1 MFRFHKPKDV
11 ITIFHKPS
19 VAASTRA
26 LNLLKQITAQASEN
40 ATEDQASDHS
50 AQNKIN
56 RNDLDL
62 DVSEEAPTGDQL
74 KTIIEYLGV
83 DKANTVVRGANSI
96 TDAIKKLEQDK
107 NLFQHP
113 IIVDWNNGRA
123 VHGDN
128 ESAILKMIR
137 EGSKDL

>member
-1 MFRFHKPKDV
+1 MLIRIQHKPKDV

-40 ATEDQASDHS
+40 ATVDQASDHS
-50 AQNKIN
+50 AQNKVN
-56 RNDLDL
+56 RNDIDL

-74 KTIIEYLGV
+74 KNIIEYLGV

-96 TDAIKKLEQDK
+96 TDAIKKLQQDK

-113 IIVDWNNGRA
+113 IVCK
-123 VHGDN
+123 
-128 ESAILKMIR
+128 ILDTKIPC
-137 EGSKDL
+137 

>member
-1 MFRFHKPKDV
+1 MLTRTQHKPKDV

-113 IIVDWNNGRA
+113 IVCR
-123 VHGDN
+123 
-128 ESAILKMIR
+128 SLKLR
-137 EGSKDL
+137 FSH